1 MKPFADLIAHGLAL
15 LISIIALA
23 LVVEVKQDVN
33 ASPVE
38 LQPQIQAY
46 NDLSHNRK
54 ELKSNRKERR
64 IERLTRRKIG
74 AAPRPK

>member
-1 MKPFADLIAHGLAL
+1 MKPFADLIAHGVAL

-23 LVVEVKQDVN
+23 LVVDFKQDVN
-33 ASPVE
+33 ANPLERQSK
-38 LQPQIQAY
+38 IQAY

-54 ELKSNRKERR
+54 ELKSNRKERL

>member
-15 LISIIALA
+15 LISIIALS
-23 LVVEVKQDVN
+23 LVVDFKQDVN
-33 ASPVE
+33 ANQLERQS
-38 LQPQIQAY
+38 QIQAY
-46 NDLSHNRK
+46 NDLSHSRK

-74 AAPRPK
+74 APPRPN